1 MLSVVED
8 CVANPVT
15 CLITHPINIL
25 EDPKSPVAGK
35 GSARS
40 KCISWYHSLSIFA
53 SLILFSLC
61 FREKDENFIYT
72 LWKLFFIPFW
82 QSDQLLDRLTENVF
96 CFLFLFLFCEALNI
110 PYHELS
116 PCLSSLNNKK
126 ASIIY
131 LFIYF
136 FIYRQLTCLLWPY
149 FLPFFF
155 QSFSSADGSCLPN
168 FSITVGALL
177 QTHLFTFKA
186 SQLVPFRWS
195 RRHKE
200 ETSPS
205 H

>member
-8 CVANPVT
+8 CVANPIT

-53 SLILFSLC
+53 SLIWFSLC

-96 CFLFLFLFCEALNI
+96 RFLFLFCEALNI
-110 PYHELS
+110 PYHEIS
-116 PCLSSLNNKK
+116 PLLPGLSSLNNKK
-126 ASIIY
+126 ASFIY
-131 LFIYF
+131 LFFLQAINLSPMALFSPIF
-136 FIYRQLTCLLWPY
+136 FPK
-149 FLPFFF
+149 
-155 QSFSSADGSCLPN
+155 
-168 FSITVGALL
+168 
-177 QTHLFTFKA
+177 LFIF
-186 SQLVPFRWS
+186 W
-195 RRHKE
+195 
-200 ETSPS
+200 
-205 H
+205 